1 MLLGLLLPFYR
12 KTGYIL
18 QIQCHINGLI
28 NRNITFPEKYS
39 FHYSKLIKSAK
50 VRKFVSIFTVIIL
63 ILFFQNQ
70 LFAQRKNLIRKVVID
85 AGHGGHDSGAKG
97 KNSIEKDIALSIAL
111 KTGRLIQKNCPGV
124 EVIYTRESDV
134 FVELYRRAQI
144 ANENKADLFISIHCN
159 ANPSPFAYGT
169 ETYVMGLHKSEA
181 NLEVAQKENASI
193 LLEDNYAKRY
203 DGFKPNSSEAYI
215 VFNLFQNAYLDKS
228 LDFASRVEANFTA
241 NTKLTE
247 RGVKQAGFLVLYRTT
262 MPGVLVETGFLSN
275 SHEEAY
281 LMSSAGQER
290 ISYSIYRA
298 FDEYRRVSDGNS
310 LPVANAAE
318 DSLMKS
324 HPAIVKLKQEK
335 LEEAIKGDTF
345 GYRNNPKT
353 EAETRKKFLS
363 LIDKNSSKSR
373 NQKEPESTKKAKQF
387 QEIIKKEEVRDTFI
401 VKNEPENRVLNSRFV
416 PKSNVVVADRA
427 ELKFRVQFMINVKEI
442 PFDRLNLKDIP
453 NLKTYVQDQMFKYTA
468 GDEST
473 PLEADRVRQLLA
485 RKGYKDAFVL
495 PFLNEKRITMKEA
508 LILLK
513 NKQ

>member
-1 MLLGLLLPFYR
+1 
-12 KTGYIL
+12 
-18 QIQCHINGLI
+18 
-28 NRNITFPEKYS
+28 
-39 FHYSKLIKSAK
+39 
-50 VRKFVSIFTVIIL
+50 
-63 ILFFQNQ
+63 
-70 LFAQRKNLIRKVVID
+70 VID
-85 AGHGGHDSGAKG
+85 AGHGGHDTGAKG
-97 KNSIEKDIALSIAL
+97 KNSLEKEIALSIAL

-124 EVIYTRESDV
+124 EVIFTRESDV

-181 NLEVAQKENASI
+181 NLEVARNENASI
-193 LLEDNYAKRY
+193 LLEDNYSKRY
-203 DGFKPNSSEAYI
+203 DGFNPNSSEAYI
-215 VFNLFQNAYLDKS
+215 IFNLFQNAYLDKS

-241 NTKLTE
+241 NTKLPE

-298 FDEYRRVSDGNS
+298 FDEYRRVSDGNN

-324 HPAIVKLKQEK
+324 HPANVKLKQEK
-335 LEEAIKGDTF
+335 LEEALKSDTF
-345 GYRNNPKT
+345 GYRNNTNKS
-353 EAETRKKFLS
+353 EAETRNKFLN
-363 LIDKNSSKSR
+363 LLDKNSTKSR
-373 NQKEPESTKKAKQF
+373 NQKESESTKKSKPV
-387 QEIIKKEEVRDTFI
+387 QEIKKEVVRDTVI
-401 VKNEPENRVLNSRFV
+401 VKNEPKNRVTISKFV
-416 PKSNVVVADRA
+416 PKNNVAVA
-427 ELKFRVQFMINVKEI
+427 ESSGLKFRVQFMISVNEI
-442 PFDRLNLKDIP
+442 PLDRSDLKDIP

-473 PLEADRVRQLLA
+473 PKEADQVRQLLN